1 MVLAVTSI
9 EEDGLKNIP
18 AQWVALSLL
27 IFCTA
32 CLYEEKPIPF
42 AQQRSMFVETVSVN
56 WRTDFY
62 INLET
67 GWLENAKGQRLDE
80 FLDQA
85 ERDPASYITLSPY
98 SVRAL
103 DQTKNLP
110 RRMFFPNFQISL
122 ETLRSSSSSSSSV
135 DPRVELRVN
144 IQKSGIKRHSC
155 QAADE
160 KLQFGC
166 SVFINRAVSLVD
178 PAELTSGQSFSYP
191 DAQYDAV
198 VFQNFLTG
206 KHVPLRGADR

>member
-18 AQWVALSLL
+18 AKWVALSLF

-62 INLET
+62 VSRET
-67 GWLENAKGQRLDE
+67 GLLENAKGQRLDD

-85 ERDPASYITLSPY
+85 AQDPASYITLSPY

-103 DQTKNLP
+103 EQTKNLP
-110 RRMFFPNFQISL
+110 RRMFFSIDQISV
-122 ETLRSSSSSSSSV
+122 ETLASSSSV
-135 DPRVELRVN
+135 DPRAELQVN

-155 QAADE
+155 QATDE

-191 DAQYDAV
+191 DSQYHAV

-206 KHVPLRGADR
+206 KHVPLRGGDR